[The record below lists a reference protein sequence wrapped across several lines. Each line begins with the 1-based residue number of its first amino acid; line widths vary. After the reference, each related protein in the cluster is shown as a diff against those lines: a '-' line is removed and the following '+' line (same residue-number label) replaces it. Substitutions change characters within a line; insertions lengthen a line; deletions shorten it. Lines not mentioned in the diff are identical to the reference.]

1 MDPPRSHIA
10 ALCTLLAW
18 ATCTTQE
25 GAGPDNGFN
34 IQAALLLGEEPLDPK
49 CFTRCLEDLTC
60 FWESSSPPS
69 ATEYGFFYVVE
80 GDAPQRCNV
89 SVARTPWNSTR
100 FSCVFPPQDTPS
112 FTPLRVGA
120 YAGNS
125 SNVIHARTI
134 MINQV
139 VLLEPPS
146 NLTART
152 TESPGQLAVS
162 WQPPGLRYL
171 ESSLRYEVA
180 FAPEGAERQTVNIPD
195 GRTEC
200 LILNLRGR
208 TRYALAVRVKPDGVS
223 YSGYWSAWSAPVTVV
238 TPRDLDPLI
247 LSLSLI
253 LLLIVVLLA
262 LFALLTHRRFLKK
275 KLWPVIP
282 SPEHKFEGLFT
293 LYKGNFQLWLG
304 QRNAYLWWSANPG
317 YLEEQPTMLEVLSE
331 GRESK
336 VEGPVPPLPPK
347 AQGSVPP
354 ARPEPPAEPQDD
366 YLVLDEQLIPCSL
379 GKDSLLLPDARSSAS
394 SEAPP
399 AMGQELG
406 SPGATPEPVPEER
419 VSSSSSFEYT
429 VFDPSSEL
437 LAPCGHQRPLK
448 YSYLLVSD
456 SGISADYSPLGTST
470 NRPNLYT
477 NLCQEECQAQPFP
490 ASYVVCS

>member
-1 MDPPRSHIA
+1 MEPHRSHIA
-10 ALCTLLAW
+10 ALCTVLLW

-25 GAGPDNGFN
+25 GAGPGNDFN
-34 IQAALLLGEEPLDPK
+34 IQAALLLGEEPKDPK

-69 ATEYGFFYVVE
+69 ATEYGFFYIVE

-89 SVARTPWNSTR
+89 SMARTPWNSTR
-100 FSCVFPPQDTPS
+100 FICVFPPQDTPS
-112 FTPLRVGA
+112 FTSLHVRA
-120 YAGNS
+120 FAGNS

-139 VLLEPPS
+139 VLLDPPS
-146 NLTART
+146 NLTARAP
-152 TESPGQLAVS
+152 ESPGQLAVS

-180 FAPEGAERQTVNIPD
+180 FAPEGAERQTVDIPD

-208 TRYALAVRVKPDGVS
+208 TRYTLAVRVRPDGVS
-223 YSGYWSAWSAPVTVV
+223 YSGYWSAWTAPVTVV
-238 TPRDLDPLI
+238 TPHDLDPLI

-253 LLLIVVLLA
+253 LVLIVVLLA

-304 QRNAYLWWSANPG
+304 HRNAYLWWSANPG
-317 YLEEQPTMLEVLSE
+317 YLEEPPTTLEVLSE

-336 VEGPVPPLPPK
+336 AEGPVPPLPPK
-347 AQGSVPP
+347 APGLVPP
-354 ARPEPPAEPQDD
+354 TRPEPPVEPQDD
-366 YLVLDEQLIPCSL
+366 YLVLDEQLMPCSL
-379 GKDSLLLPDARSSAS
+379 GEASLLLPDAQSSAG
-394 SEAPP
+394 SESPP
-399 AMGQELG
+399 ATGQELG
-406 SPGATPEPVPEER
+406 PPGATPEPVPEER

-470 NRPNLYT
+470 HQPNLYT
-477 NLCQEECQAQPFP
+477 NLCQDGCQAQPFP

>member
-1 MDPPRSHIA
+1 MFH
-10 ALCTLLAW
+10 ALP
-18 ATCTTQE
+18 
-25 GAGPDNGFN
+25 GGPD
-34 IQAALLLGEEPLDPK
+34 LLLGEQQPPERHGIRLLLRRGGGRPTALQRERGPDALEQHPLQL
-49 CFTRCLEDLTC
+49 RL
-60 FWESSSPPS
+60 PPPGHPVLHPP
-69 ATEYGFFYVVE
+69 ARRRIRRQQQ
-80 GDAPQRCNV
+80 QRCP
-89 SVARTPWNSTR
+89 RPHHHD
-100 FSCVFPPQDTPS
+100 QPS
-112 FTPLRVGA
+112 G
-120 YAGNS
+120 
-125 SNVIHARTI
+125 
-134 MINQV
+134 
-139 VLLEPPS
+139 
-146 NLTART
+146 
-152 TESPGQLAVS
+152 SPGASNQPDGARDREPGAAGGELAAARPALPGE
-162 WQPPGLRYL
+162 QPALRGGLR
-171 ESSLRYEVA
+171 
-180 FAPEGAERQTVNIPD
+180 P
-195 GRTEC
+195 
-200 LILNLRGR
+200 RGR
-208 TRYALAVRVKPDGVS
+208 RAPD
-223 YSGYWSAWSAPVTVV
+223 
-238 TPRDLDPLI
+238 DLDPLI

-336 VEGPVPPLPPK
+336 AEGPVPPLPPK
-347 AQGSVPP
+347 AHGSVPP
-354 ARPEPPAEPQDD
+354 ARPEPPVEPQDD
-366 YLVLDEQLIPCSL
+366 YLVLDEQLMPCSL

-406 SPGATPEPVPEER
+406 PPGATPEPVLEER

-429 VFDPSSEL
+429 IFDPSSEL

-470 NRPNLYT
+470 HQPNLYT